1 MIYWNKWTNW
11 RRWQKI
17 KIGWYVD
24 RRGVSRRVPE
34 NLHGCCRCLLI
45 KFTVFWFEYGM
56 IIIYRVVVNKIYR
69 LLVWVWLHLPSF
81 VWISLLGWQ
90 NRRPLLWRST
100 HWEMSTGRL
109 ISCRNPVGKSL
120 VTAVFCA
127 TFFEVRFDRLSP
139 VRQFWFL
146 ERFTGP
152 SPCARRFSTADKLRR
167 RPWNQFSDFGG
178 SVWKH
183 FFFKIDF
190 YA

>member
-1 MIYWNKWTNW
+1 MYWYIAISGQIGEGDKLDGMLIEEVWVGWFQRIYMVVVVVNKIYRLLVWVW
-11 RRWQKI
+11 
-17 KIGWYVD
+17 WYD
-24 RRGVSRRVPE
+24 LSRR
-34 NLHGCCRCLLI
+34 C
-45 KFTVFWFEYGM
+45 F
-56 IIIYRVVVNKIYR
+56 NKIYR

-120 VTAVFCA
+120 VTAVFWP
-127 TFFEVRFDRLSP
+127 TFFEVRFDRLSV

-152 SPCARRFSTADKLRR
+152 SPCARRFFTADKLRR
-167 RPWNQFSDFGG
+167 RPWNQLLNSC
-178 SVWKH
+178 
-183 FFFKIDF
+183 
-190 YA
+190 